1 MNKNDE
7 INKFINIF
15 NENFSKFHN
24 MSFRKQLEVFYD
36 QIKDNPVP
44 SIDKE
49 FTKEDMCSFGL
60 FLGSNLRK
68 NRNQKIDI
76 LLDKFLQNGVET
88 DKEGPNEI
96 EKIIQRAIKFSDF
109 SKLPKKKIDF
119 EEEYAPIKRVIKII
133 ESTISTHMEVDG
145 VDLTDDSIEW

>member
-44 SIDKE
+44 SIDNLIEICRQMVYLAASNPKQKVYAIKTINEE
-49 FTKEDMCSFGL
+49 F
-60 FLGSNLRK
+60 
-68 NRNQKIDI
+68 QK
-76 LLDKFLQNGVET
+76 LQNGVET
-88 DKEGPNEI
+88 DKEE
-96 EKIIQRAIKFSDF
+96 
-109 SKLPKKKIDF
+109 
-119 EEEYAPIKRVIKII
+119 PIKSKCSCIKPNYGFK
-133 ESTISTHMEVDG
+133 SVA
-145 VDLTDDSIEW
+145 VCTDCNGIKDDEYWEKLGL